1 MENTIVNTLYEMLS
15 DRGYDSSTFT
25 WYDNRLSIE
34 HNSKKTYVY
43 LLVDTK
49 IGINT
54 IKNIRSDTEDNNIKH
69 IILVYSHNITSHAK
83 QHLDSMVHDGYLIE
97 IFKDKE
103 LYFNITKHELV
114 PKHELLTN
122 DEKTNLLKT
131 LNVKS
136 NNLPFIKQSDP
147 VAKYMGLK
155 KGDVVKIYRKSE
167 ISESS
172 IYYRICV

>member
-1 MENTIVNTLYEMLS
+1 MEDTVVNTLYEMLT

-34 HNSKKTYVY
+34 HNSKKTYAY
-43 LLVDTK
+43 LLIDTK
-49 IGINT
+49 IGIN
-54 IKNIRSDTEDNNIKH
+54 NIKH
-69 IILVYSHNITSHAK
+69 IRSDAEENNVKHVILIYSNNITSHAK
-83 QHLDSMVHDGYLIE
+83 QQLDTMVHDGYSIE

-114 PKHELLTN
+114 PKHELLT
-122 DEKTNLLKT
+122 DEEKINLLKS

-136 NNLPFIKQSDP
+136 NNLPFIKQTDP

-155 KGDVVKIYRKSE
+155 KGNVVKIYRTSE